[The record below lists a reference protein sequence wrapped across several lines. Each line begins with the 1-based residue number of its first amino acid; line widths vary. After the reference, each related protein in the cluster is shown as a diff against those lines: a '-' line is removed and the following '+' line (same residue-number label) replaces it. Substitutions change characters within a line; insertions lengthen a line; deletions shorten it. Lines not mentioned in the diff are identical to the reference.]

1 MQIKGFRDTINW
13 YNQNA
18 QVYSKSILNYSSPE
32 QIDEFVKLVP
42 KSTKVLDAGCASGR
56 DSKLLLD
63 KEISVIGI
71 DLSSELIKI
80 AKKNYPDIKFVEGNF
95 LNLPFIDKMF
105 GGIWAHASLLHFEN
119 TEDVFKALSEFYRV
133 LMKNGIIHVLVKAQ
147 TTINKYN
154 IVIDKL
160 SKHNRFFQF
169 FTKEEIKDL
178 LQRSSF
184 KIIKLEHY
192 REIDKNPNGRPEVEW
207 IVCLGKK

>member
-56 DSKLLLD
+56 DSKFLLD
-63 KEISVIGI
+63 KGINVIGI
-71 DLSSELIKI
+71 DLSLELIKI